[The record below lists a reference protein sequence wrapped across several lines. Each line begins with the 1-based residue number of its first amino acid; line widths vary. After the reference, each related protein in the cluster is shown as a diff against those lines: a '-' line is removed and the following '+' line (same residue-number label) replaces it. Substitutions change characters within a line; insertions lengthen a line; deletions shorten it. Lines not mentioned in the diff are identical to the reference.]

1 MIYIYVFSWIEKL
14 FFHRLHILDFE
25 MLFIETRN
33 QGKKNGNVVRTYIW
47 IRPVITLLTY
57 EVWFALITPLLFSN
71 SDLWP
76 QNWQT

>member
-25 MLFIETRN
+25 VLSIETRN

-47 IRPVITLLTY
+47 IRPVLTL
-57 EVWFALITPLLFSN
+57 
-71 SDLWP
+71 DLYLAAAP
-76 QNWQT
+76 HSS

>member
-25 MLFIETRN
+25 MLSIETRN

-47 IRPVITLLTY
+47 IRTVSEPCAI
-57 EVWFALITPLLFSN
+57 
-71 SDLWP
+71 
-76 QNWQT
+76 